1 MLHAVVVLP
10 SSGCALVTS
19 KVFVPS
25 VVNRDISDVRAGV
38 GAAGLD
44 VEERLAEAQHR
55 LKDETADFSA
65 PQPPDED
72 PPG

>member
-1 MLHAVVVLP
+1 M
-10 SSGCALVTS
+10 S
-19 KVFVPS
+19 
-25 VVNRDISDVRAGV
+25 RDISDVRAGV

-44 VEERLAEAQHR
+44 VDERLAEAQHR
-55 LKDETADFSA
+55 LRDETADFSA